1 MRADVR
7 TQVRQAVGENSKRL
21 AAKFS
26 AALKKAMESFKDG
39 FRFDGVGSL
48 FGHMGHMGH
57 MGHHEDAS
65 LGSSAHVANTPST
78 LSTQSLLTLVP
89 AAR

>member
-39 FRFDGVGSL
+39 FRLDGVGSL

-57 MGHHEDAS
+57 MSHHEDGS
-65 LGSSAHVANTPST
+65 LGSSASANTPST
-78 LSTQSLLTLVP
+78 LPTHSPTLVP